1 MTRISFHNLTVDQ
14 VSNSSGIYSGT
25 NVQSKFSAYH
35 QKNEGSGMIIGNK
48 NVLQQNRHL
57 IIKKPNP
64 QGE

>member
-25 NVQSKFSAYH
+25 NVQSRFSAH
-35 QKNEGSGMIIGNK
+35 RQKNEGNGMIIGNK

-64 QGE
+64 HGE